1 MRKISILILILIF
14 SSNIYG
20 QDYNIVVS
28 RDGTGNFRNL
38 QEAINSIRAYM
49 ATRTTIFIKNGVY
62 KEKIIVPSWVTN
74 LTIIG
79 ESVEKTIITWDDHAN
94 IDKMGTFKTYTIW
107 VQGNGF
113 RAENI
118 TFENNATQL
127 GQAVAVHVD
136 GDKAVF
142 LNCRLLGNQ
151 DTLLTANQESRQYFE
166 NCYIEGTT
174 DFIFGPATVWFENC
188 HIHSKKNSYIT
199 AASTVQEK
207 EFGYIFNRC
216 RLTANEG
223 ITKVYL
229 GRPWR
234 PYAATLFMNCD
245 LGSHILPQ
253 GWENWNNP
261 ENEKTARYSE
271 YKNTGLGSN
280 TKERVP
286 WSHQLTANEVKKY
299 TLENVFTRDDKWI
312 PETARKE

>member
-1 MRKISILILILIF
+1 MKRVLLLILAF
-14 SSNIYG
+14 AIYSITSA
-20 QDYNIVVS
+20 QQYKIVVS

-49 ATRTTIFIKNGVY
+49 ADTTTIFIKNGVY
-62 KEKIIVPSWVTN
+62 KEKVVVPSWVTN
-74 LTIIG
+74 LTLIG

-118 TFENNATQL
+118 TFENSAAQL

-136 GDKAVF
+136 GDRAVF
-142 LNCRLLGNQ
+142 SNCRLLGNQ
-151 DTLLTANQESRQYFE
+151 DTLLTANQESRQYYE

-174 DFIFGPATVWFENC
+174 DFIFGPATAWFENC

-199 AASTVQEK
+199 AASTVQENK
-207 EFGYIFNRC
+207 YGYVFNKC
-216 RLTANEG
+216 KFTAADG

-234 PYAATLFMNCD
+234 PFACTVFMHCD
-245 LGSHILPQ
+245 LNSHILPE
-253 GWENWNNP
+253 GWDNWRNAD
-261 ENEKTARYSE
+261 NEKTARYSE
-271 YKNTGLGSN
+271 YKNYGPGAN
-280 TKERVP
+280 TDKRVS
-286 WSHQLTANEVKKY
+286 WSHQLTDTEAADY
-299 TLENVFTRDDKWI
+299 TIENVF
-312 PETARKE
+312 ARGDSWNPTKSQ